1 MSEFTLEKFKEA
13 SRIVKEAT
21 NETKLMYS
29 QYLSD
34 ATGNEV
40 YLKPEN
46 LQKTGA
52 YKLRGAYYKIS
63 TLSDE
68 ERKKGLIAAS
78 AGNHAQGVAYAARQY
93 GVKATIVMPVTTPL
107 IKVNRTKALGAD
119 VVLYGNI
126 YDEACNHA
134 YELASKHG
142 YTFIHPF
149 DDVTVATGQGTVM
162 MEIYEELKDVDIVL
176 VPIGGGG
183 LATGISSAAKLLN
196 PKIRVIGVEPAGA
209 ASLKAALEAGEV
221 VSIDKVRTIADG
233 TAVRTIGSVIFP
245 YLKENL
251 DSIITITDE
260 ELVATFL
267 DVVENHKM
275 VAENSGLLAVAAAK
289 HLDVKGKKVAC
300 IVSGG
305 NMDVDTMATELE
317 HGLIMRD
324 RLFAVTVILSDN
336 PGALAKLTAT
346 ISEQKGN
353 VVNIEHVHHLAT
365 GSADSVRV
373 NITLKSFGPEH
384 KKEIIEALR
393 KEGYMVEE
401 TRANL

>member
-1 MSEFTLEKFKEA
+1 MFTLEKFQEA
-13 SRIVKEAT
+13 SKIVKEAT
-21 NETKLMYS
+21 NETRLMYS

-107 IKVNRTKALGAD
+107 IKVNRTKALGAE

-134 YELASKHG
+134 YKLASEHG

-149 DDVTVATGQGTVM
+149 DDETVATGQGTIM

-196 PKIRVIGVEPAGA
+196 PNIKVIGVEPAGA
-209 ASLKAALEAGEV
+209 PSLKAALEAGGPTPL
-221 VSIDKVRTIADG
+221 DKVCTIADG
-233 TAVRTIGSVIFP
+233 TAVRTIGSVVFP

-251 DSIITITDE
+251 DHVDTVTDE

-289 HLDVKGKKVAC
+289 HLDVKGKKVVA

-305 NMDVDTMATELE
+305 NMDVDTMASEIE
-317 HGLIMRD
+317 HGLIMRN
-324 RLFAVTVILSDN
+324 RVFAVTLVLSDV
-336 PGALAKLTAT
+336 PGALAKLTGLLA
-346 ISEQKGN
+346 EQKAN
-353 VVNIEHVHHLAT
+353 VVNIEQIHHLNT
-365 GSADSVRV
+365 GNTDSVRV
-373 NITLKSFGPEH
+373 NVTLKSFGTEH
-384 KKEIIEALR
+384 KEEIIKAL
-393 KEGYMVEE
+393 KDAGYQVEE
-401 TRANL
+401 TKAIL